1 MEDPMSSRSQS
12 FIVDESGGTGSNG
25 RQSRVLRNGLMDLHH
40 RFRRDERGNV
50 MIIGAIFIPVA
61 IAAVGAA
68 VSYSSGNAARANM
81 QAALDSAVLAG
92 AIVIDSG
99 DDPIAT
105 AQNAFQ
111 SNVASFTKSTASNI
125 AASFTLSGITISGQA
140 SADATNPFGGIVGT
154 RTYAVGVTAAATK
167 QTIPVCVLGLNGL
180 DNGAFDVNGKPQVN
194 VGCGVQANTTSQS
207 GMTQEGTAAVNAK
220 KFGVTG
226 GHKTNNFSPPPV
238 DGSPKIKDP
247 YASLPFPYHDD
258 CSKGGGNKNVD
269 IKASATLWPGTYCG
283 GLHIFGAGTV
293 VTLQPGIYVMVDG
306 PLWIDGN
313 ASVTGDQVMI
323 AFTGKGSTLQVW
335 GDSVVN
341 LTSPTS
347 GTYVNMQFFQDPNDD
362 NTRGLWASIGGSSGG
377 NQGSAKLQYDGL
389 AYFPTQNFWV
399 FGNSVL
405 NANSPS
411 MAIVADKIW
420 VQGSATFN
428 VTNNNPRNL
437 QVKAPTM
444 TYGAK
449 LLN

>member
-1 MEDPMSSRSQS
+1 MSSHSQS
-12 FIVDESGGTGSNG
+12 FVVDERGGSGRNG
-25 RQSRVLRNGLMDLHH
+25 RQSRVLRNGLTCLLQ

-50 MIIGAIFIPVA
+50 MIMGAIFIPVA

-68 VSYSSGNAARANM
+68 VSYSSGNAARTNM

-92 AIVIDSG
+92 AIAMDSG
-99 DDPIAT
+99 TDPIAT

-140 SADATNPFGGIVGT
+140 SADATNPFGGIIGT
-154 RTYAVGVTAAATK
+154 RTYALGVTAAATK
-167 QTIPVCVLGLNGL
+167 QSMPVCVLGLNGL
-180 DNGAFDVNGKPQVN
+180 DNGSFDVNGNPQVDI
-194 VGCGVQANTTSQS
+194 GCAVQANTTSRT
-207 GMTQEGTAAVNAK
+207 GMTQEGNAPVTAK

-226 GHKTNNFSPPPV
+226 GHKTNNYSPPPT
-238 DGSPKIKDP
+238 DGSAKINDP
-247 YASLPFPYHDD
+247 YASLRFPYYDD

-269 IKASATLWPGTYCG
+269 IKDSTTLSPGTYCG
-283 GLHIFGAGTV
+283 GLHIFGNGTV

-313 ASVTGDQVMI
+313 ATLTGDRVMI

-335 GDSVVN
+335 GNSVVN

-347 GTYVNMQFFQDPNDD
+347 GTYVNMQFFQNPNDD

-377 NQGSAKLQYDGL
+377 NQGSAKLTYDGV

-399 FGNSVL
+399 FGNAVM
-405 NANSPS
+405 NANSPGV
-411 MAIVADKIW
+411 AVVADKVW

-428 VTNNNPRNL
+428 VTNNNPRSL
-437 QVKAPTM
+437 PVKAPTI